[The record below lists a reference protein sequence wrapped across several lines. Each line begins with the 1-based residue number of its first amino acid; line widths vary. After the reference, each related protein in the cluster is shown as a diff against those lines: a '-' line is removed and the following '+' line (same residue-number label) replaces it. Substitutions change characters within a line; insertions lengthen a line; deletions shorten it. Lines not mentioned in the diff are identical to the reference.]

1 MDILSEIKH
10 LKHLADVGLLYAENG
25 FDRERYREVHEISL
39 KLLSAFADLPL
50 PAVKNFYSTVE
61 DYPTPKVDVRALVLD
76 GNRRV
81 LLAQES
87 ADGRWSLPGG
97 WADIG
102 RTPSEVIEKEVFEET
117 GLAVKAERLLAVF
130 DKKCHPH
137 PPEPHYAYKFLFGC
151 SLGGGHLTKGFDM
164 LDVAFFDLEN
174 LPPLS
179 EVRILESQIR
189 LAFEKWTTGDLLTYF
204 D

>member
-1 MDILSEIKH
+1 MDPLSEIKH
-10 LKHLADVGLLYAENG
+10 LKSLADTGLLYSENG
-25 FDRERYREVHEISL
+25 FDQERYQEIHRIAL
-39 KLLSAFADLPL
+39 KLLSAFTGLNL
-50 PAVKNFYSTVE
+50 PAIQRFYTAVE

-76 GNRRV
+76 ESRRI
-81 LLAQES
+81 LLARES
-87 ADGRWSLPGG
+87 ADGCWALPGG

-102 RTPSEVIEKEVFEET
+102 LSPAEAIEKEVLEES
-117 GLAVKAERLLAVF
+117 GLHVKTERLLAIF

-137 PPEPHYAYKFLFGC
+137 PPEPHYAYKLLFGC
-151 SLGGGHLTKGFDM
+151 RLKGGTLQKGFDI
-164 LDVAFFDLEN
+164 LDVAFFDLKK

-189 LAFEKWTTGDLLTYF
+189 LAFKKWTSGDLLTYF

>member
-1 MDILSEIKH
+1 MDLLNEIKH

-25 FDRERYREVHEISL
+25 YDRERYKEVHEISL
-39 KLLSAFADLPL
+39 KLLSSMVDQPL
-50 PAVKNFYSTVE
+50 PVVKNFYATVE

-76 GNRRV
+76 ENHRI
-81 LLAQES
+81 LLAKES
-87 ADGRWSLPGG
+87 ADGRWALPGG
-97 WADIG
+97 WADVG
-102 RTPSEVIEKEVFEET
+102 HTPSEVIEREVQEET
-117 GLAVKAERLLAVF
+117 GIQVKAERLLAVF

-137 PPEPHYAYKFLFGC
+137 PPEPHYAYKLVFGC
-151 SLGGGHLTKGFDM
+151 RLEGGTLQKGFDM
-164 LDVAFFDLEN
+164 LDVAFFDLEK

-189 LAFEKWTTGDLLTYF
+189 LVFEKWTSGDLITYF